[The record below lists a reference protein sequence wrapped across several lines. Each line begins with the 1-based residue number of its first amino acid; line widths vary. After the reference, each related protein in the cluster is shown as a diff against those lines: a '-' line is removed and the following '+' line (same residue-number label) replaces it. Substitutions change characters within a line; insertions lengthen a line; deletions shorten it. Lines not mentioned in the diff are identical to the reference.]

1 MRQISILLISFLF
14 FVACSSNQPQA
25 KIVKTNTKFSCNT
38 SSQFIE
44 SYDTGNFLVR
54 ARGKGKS
61 ISEVKKDAKKDA
73 LCYALIKGNH
83 SILDSKKKRK
93 NFAQYANEI
102 YEDLN
107 IYTSI
112 KGREKSRSQEDGLYV
127 FEYVVEVNEK
137 NLRKD
142 LAEMGVI
149 VDVTKLNE
157 SLGHQSF
164 MVVKNKKND
173 FAVATMEKYLIDRKF
188 NLTNKKSVNK
198 KSLST
203 TLSVLT
209 DIYGG
214 EEDFVNKKYAN
225 ILNSGSD
232 IFVEVETN
240 LVHTQSSGVETNQAN
255 VNIKAYE
262 SATNKMISSKTG
274 HSPQRAT
281 INTDALIEEATND
294 AANKITKSVSSK
306 WEDYLKEGKPVR
318 VLMVSVDTDNF
329 NKIGTAFYSALQGL
343 SEDVNLLSQGVVS
356 SDYLV
361 RVKNIKKARELFE
374 KIDGA
379 YTGDGKLFMEIAI
392 NNFLVIMIGSSDFAI
407 ETLN

>member
-1 MRQISILLISFLF
+1 MEKILISLSCLF
-14 FVACSSNQPQA
+14 FFACSSNQPQA
-25 KIVKTNTKFSCNT
+25 KVVKKTSFSCET

-44 SYDTGNFLVR
+44 SYDTGNFLLR

-61 ISEVKKDAKKDA
+61 ISEVKKNAKKDA

-93 NFAQYANEI
+93 NFTKYADEI
-102 YEDLN
+102 YNDLH

-112 KGREKSRSQEDGLYV
+112 KGREKSRSEEDGLYV
-127 FEYVVEVNEK
+127 FEYIVIVNEK

-142 LAEMGVI
+142 LADIGVI
-149 VDVTKLNE
+149 TGVDKLNK
-157 SLGHQSF
+157 SLGNQSF
-164 MVVKNKKND
+164 IVMKND
-173 FAVATMEKYLIDRKF
+173 KNNFATSVMEKYLIDRKF
-188 NLTNKKSVNK
+188 NLINKSSINKKSRNA
-198 KSLST
+198 

-232 IFVEVETN
+232 VFVEVETTLTN
-240 LVHTQSSGVETNQAN
+240 SKSSGVATKQAS
-255 VNIKAYE
+255 VSIKAYE
-262 SATNKMISSKTG
+262 SATNKIISSKTG

-281 INTDALIEEATND
+281 TNTNALIEEATND
-294 AANKITKSVSSK
+294 AANKVTKSVSSK
-306 WEDYLKEGKPVR
+306 WKNYLQDGKPMR

-329 NKIGTAFYSALQGL
+329 NRVGDAFYDALQGL
-343 SEDVNLLSQGVVS
+343 SDNVQLLSKGVVS

-361 RVKNIKKARELFE
+361 QVKNIKQANDLFE
-374 KIDGA
+374 QINGA
-379 YTGDGKLFMEIAI
+379 YEGDGKLFMEIAI
-392 NNFLVIMIGSSDFAI
+392 NNFLIIKIGSSDFAI
-407 ETLN
+407 ETLNQ